1 MSSRFD
7 ERVHGGLD
15 AAELARRGAGVSELI
30 DFSVNLNPYG
40 PCKPVVEA
48 ALSAGLDRYPDLR
61 ASAARAAWARTLAI
75 SPSEIAVGHG
85 AADLFWA
92 ITRAFVRAK
101 DRVVIAGPTFSEIYF
116 AARAAD
122 AEIVRATREHGEA
135 GLDSIDR
142 LLDKGKGARLLYLCS
157 PNNPTGCIVRPEDI
171 RALALQLPGT
181 KIVLDQAFL
190 SLSDRAEDLNVRFPS
205 NVICVR
211 SLTKDFALA
220 GLRIAY
226 LVASADVVDQIEAAR
241 PTWATSGPAQAAIT
255 EAASQGDFV
264 RQSYAR
270 LREDRAHLVRGLEAL
285 GLSPL
290 PSATVFVLLPVAD
303 AAQTCALI
311 LTRGLS
317 ARDCT
322 SFGLP
327 QHVRIAVRPRA
338 DSARLFDALRSLRS
352 ASGVQPKVLA

>member
-7 ERVHGGLD
+7 ERVHGGSD
-15 AAELARRGAGVSELI
+15 AAELARRGAPLGELT

-40 PCKPVVEA
+40 PCRPVVDA
-48 ALSAGLDRYPDLR
+48 ALSARLDRYPDPR
-61 ASAARAAWARTLAI
+61 ATAARQAWARELAI
-75 SPSEIAVGHG
+75 SPTEISVGHG

-92 ITRAFVRAK
+92 ITRAFVRAGDK
-101 DRVVIAGPTFSEIYF
+101 VVIAGPTFSEMQY
-116 AARAAD
+116 AARAALAD
-122 AEIVRATREHGEA
+122 VVTVTRAHGEA
-135 GLDSIDR
+135 ALDSIER
-142 LLDKGKGARLLYLCS
+142 LVEQGKGARLLYLCS
-157 PNNPTGCIVRPEDI
+157 PNNPTGCRIAPEQI
-171 RALALQLPGT
+171 RALSLQLPHT
-181 KIVLDQAFL
+181 RIVLDQAFL
-190 SLSDRAEDLNVRFPS
+190 SLSDHADDLAARFPP

-226 LVASADVVDQIEAAR
+226 LVAAPGVVEDIERAR
-241 PTWATSGPAQAAIT
+241 PTWATSAQAQAAIT

-270 LREDRAHLVRGLEAL
+270 LREDRAHLVRGLEAM
-285 GLSPL
+285 GLSPQ
-290 PSATVFVLLPVAD
+290 PSTTVFLLLPVAD
-303 AAQTCALI
+303 AAQTCALL

-327 QHVRIAVRPRA
+327 QHIRIAVRPRA
-338 DSARLFDALRSLRS
+338 DTARLLDALRTLRS